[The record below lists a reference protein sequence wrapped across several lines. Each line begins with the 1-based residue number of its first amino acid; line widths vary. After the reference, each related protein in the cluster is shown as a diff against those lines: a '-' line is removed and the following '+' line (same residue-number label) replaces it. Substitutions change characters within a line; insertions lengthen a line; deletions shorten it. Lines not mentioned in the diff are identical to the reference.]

1 MYTAGRLSSVSS
13 LLPVSDS
20 EPTIRRYPGLE
31 LPTSL
36 IIHPESSAAPSRPL
50 TTAFEASVV
59 SLNSIFT
66 LRPMKTKDI
75 NIVFSNIAELAEFS
89 EEFLDQLESA
99 LGELIEGNEGE
110 DYVGSFFLD
119 FVRSFYA
126 CSPSPARASD
136 YSRCLTPSRI
146 HVWSW
151 PGVVIRF
158 PRWSPFTRRTS

>member
-1 MYTAGRLSSVSS
+1 M
-13 LLPVSDS
+13 
-20 EPTIRRYPGLE
+20 
-31 LPTSL
+31 
-36 IIHPESSAAPSRPL
+36 
-50 TTAFEASVV
+50 V

-75 NIVFSNIAELAEFS
+75 SIVFSNIAELAEFS

-126 CSPSPARASD
+126 RSPSPARASD
-136 YSRCLTPSRI
+136 YSRCL
-146 HVWSW
+146 
-151 PGVVIRF
+151 
-158 PRWSPFTRRTS
+158 SPFPHPHLVAAGCGD